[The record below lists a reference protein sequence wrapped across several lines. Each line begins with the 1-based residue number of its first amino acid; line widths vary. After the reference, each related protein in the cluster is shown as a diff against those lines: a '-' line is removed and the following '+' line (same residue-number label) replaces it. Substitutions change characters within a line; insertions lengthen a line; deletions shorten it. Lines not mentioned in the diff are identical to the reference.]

1 MRKDARKAFTLVEML
16 IVIIVIGILAGLMM
30 ISSGSATDKAE
41 ETRCVADRR
50 SIRSALNI
58 YRAEH
63 GAITSA
69 DIKTALE
76 YVLKNNFD
84 NTRGK
89 VEYNNTVTGIC
100 PSGGTYTIMNAD
112 DKITIICDFPGHE
125 KLKYYTDDEIKK
137 MFSDLHKSQ
146 TYLSH
151 YYDKNGNLIKTGTA
165 GSIDSNGIKIANE
178 LLIDMKTLFP
188 DLDLSLYSWRIITWN
203 DGNYNVYS
211 TKDKF
216 DNNTPSETV
225 ITATKYTFDEEGKYI
240 SAEEKT
246 TTVVTKVTDKD
257 EKGNPTATIQ
267 VINNW

>member
-89 VEYNNTVTGIC
+89 VEDNNTVTGIC

-125 KLKYYTDDEIKK
+125 KLKYYTDDEIEK
-137 MFSDLHKSQ
+137 MFSNLHTTTAFKDRYFSN
-146 TYLSH
+146 
-151 YYDKNGNLIKTGTA
+151 NGTTIANRDDG
-165 GSIDSNGIKIANE
+165 GSVDSNGRNIAPTF
-178 LLIDMKTLFP
+178 LDDLKAMFP
-188 DLDLSLYSWRIITWN
+188 GLDLSAYSWRIIVWK
-203 DGNYNVYS
+203 DGNYNVYL

-216 DNNTPSETV
+216 DNNTPTGTQ
-225 ITATKYTFDEEGKYI
+225 ITAVKYTFDSSGSLL
-240 SAEEKT
+240 SAKEVSTTVEEK
-246 TTVVTKVTDKD
+246 KVNG
-257 EKGNPTATIQ
+257 ENPIK
-267 VINNW
+267 VIKHVA